1 MNKITFGPISSRRF
15 GLSLGIDLS
24 PNQKQCNFD
33 CVYCELQAAK
43 PMEKSL
49 IYPKIQDIIEQV
61 KQALASD
68 VKFDFLTLTANGEP
82 SLYPYLKEL
91 VYELNKI
98 KQDKK
103 LLILSNGSGVLN
115 THAFNALMDIDVVKF
130 SLDSAIEKTFYRID
144 RALKQIKLEVMI
156 EKMIAFRKKFLG
168 DLIMEVLIVQ
178 GLNDSKEEML
188 ALNEIFDKIK
198 PLRVDFSTIDRPPA
212 YPVKGISLEK
222 LEELSIYITS
232 VPVVLAKHCYKGEK
246 IDFDT
251 GELLKMLQL
260 RAQSEFDIENK
271 FSQYSKDIL
280 EKLIKEQKVVVKN
293 LAGVNFY
300 KKI

>member
-15 GLSLGIDLS
+15 GLSLGVDLS

-43 PMEKSL
+43 PVEKSL
-49 IYPKIQDIIEQV
+49 VYPKIQDILEQV
-61 KQALASD
+61 KQALSSN
-68 VKFDFLTLTANGEP
+68 VKFEFLTLTANGEP
-82 SLYPYLKEL
+82 SLYPHLKEL
-91 VYELNKI
+91 VCELNKI

-115 THAFNALMDIDVVKF
+115 THVFDALMDIDVVKF
-130 SLDSAIEKTFYRID
+130 SLDSAKEKTFYRID
-144 RALKQIKLEVMI
+144 RALKQIKLEIMI
-156 EKMIAFRKKFLG
+156 EKMIIFRKNFLG
-168 DLIMEVLIVQ
+168 ELIMEVLIVQ

-188 ALNEIFDKIK
+188 ALNEVFDKIK
-198 PLRVDFSTIDRPPA
+198 PSRVDFSTIDRPPA
-212 YPVKGISLEK
+212 YPVKGISMEK
-222 LEELSIYITS
+222 LEELSMYITS
-232 VPVVLAKHCYKGEK
+232 VPVVLAKHYYKGEK
-246 IDFDT
+246 IDFNAQ
-251 GELLKMLQL
+251 ELLKMLQL

-271 FSQYSKDIL
+271 FSQYSKEVL

>member
-15 GLSLGIDLS
+15 GLSLGVDLS

-43 PMEKSL
+43 PVEKSL
-49 IYPKIQDIIEQV
+49 VYPKIQDILEQV
-61 KQALASD
+61 KQALSSN
-68 VKFDFLTLTANGEP
+68 VKFEFLTLTANGEP
-82 SLYPYLKEL
+82 SLYPHLKEL
-91 VYELNKI
+91 VCELNKI

-115 THAFNALMDIDVVKF
+115 SDIFDALMDIDVVKF
-130 SLDSAIEKTFYRID
+130 SLDSAKEKTFYRID
-144 RALKQIKLEVMI
+144 RALKQIKLEIMI
-156 EKMIAFRKKFLG
+156 EKMIIFRKKFLG
-168 DLIMEVLIVQ
+168 ELIMEVLIVQ

-188 ALNEIFDKIK
+188 ALNEVFDKIK
-198 PLRVDFSTIDRPPA
+198 PSRVDFSTIDRPPA
-212 YPVKGISLEK
+212 YPVKGISMEK
-222 LEELSIYITS
+222 LEELSMYITS
-232 VPVVLAKHCYKGEK
+232 VPVVLAKHYYKGEK
-246 IDFDT
+246 IDFNT
-251 GELLKMLQL
+251 QELLKMLQL

-271 FSQYSKDIL
+271 FSQYSKEVL

>member
-43 PMEKSL
+43 PIEKSL
-49 IYPKIQDIIEQV
+49 VYPKIQDILEQV
-61 KQALASD
+61 KQTLASS

-82 SLYPYLKEL
+82 SLYPHLKEL
-91 VYELNKI
+91 VCELNKI
-98 KQDKK
+98 KHDKK

-115 THAFNALMDIDVVKF
+115 THVFDALMDIDVVKF
-130 SLDSAIEKTFYRID
+130 SLDSAKEKTFYRID
-144 RALKQIKLEVMI
+144 RALKQIKLEIMI
-156 EKMIAFRKKFLG
+156 EKMIIFRKNFLG
-168 DLIMEVLIVQ
+168 ELIMEVLIVQ

-188 ALNEIFDKIK
+188 ALNDVFDKIK
-198 PLRVDFSTIDRPPA
+198 PSRVDFSTIDRPPA
-212 YPVKGISLEK
+212 YPVKGISMEK
-222 LEELSIYITS
+222 LEELSMYITS
-232 VPVVLAKHCYKGEK
+232 VPVVLAKHYYKGEK
-246 IDFDT
+246 IDFNAQ
-251 GELLKMLQL
+251 ELLKMLQL

-271 FSQYSKDIL
+271 FSQYSKEVL

>member
-43 PMEKSL
+43 PIEKSL
-49 IYPKIQDIIEQV
+49 IYPKIQEIIQQV
-61 KQALASD
+61 KQALASN

-91 VYELNKI
+91 VCELNKI
-98 KQDKK
+98 KKDKK

-115 THAFNALMDIDVVKF
+115 INAFDALMDIDVVKF

-144 RALKQIKLEVMI
+144 RALKQIKLETMI
-156 EKMIAFRKKFLG
+156 EKMIAFREKFLG
-168 DLIMEVLIVQ
+168 ELIMEVLIVQ
-178 GLNDSKEEML
+178 GLNDNKEEIL
-188 ALNEIFDKIK
+188 ALNEAFGKIK
-198 PLRVDFSTIDRPPA
+198 PSRVDFSTIDRPPA

-222 LEELSIYITS
+222 LEELSMHITN

-246 IDFDT
+246 IDFNSH
-251 GELLKMLQL
+251 ELLKMLQL

-280 EKLIKEQKVVVKN
+280 EKLIKEQKVIVKN

>member
-15 GLSLGIDLS
+15 GLSLGVDLS

-43 PMEKSL
+43 PVEKSL
-49 IYPKIQDIIEQV
+49 VYPKIQDILEQV
-61 KQALASD
+61 KQALSSN
-68 VKFDFLTLTANGEP
+68 VKFEFLTLTANGEP
-82 SLYPYLKEL
+82 SLYPHLKEL
-91 VYELNKI
+91 VCELNKI

-115 THAFNALMDIDVVKF
+115 SDIFDALMDIDVVKF
-130 SLDSAIEKTFYRID
+130 SLDSAKEKTFYRID
-144 RALKQIKLEVMI
+144 RALKQIKLEIMI
-156 EKMIAFRKKFLG
+156 EKMIIFRKKFLG
-168 DLIMEVLIVQ
+168 ELIMEVLIVQ

-188 ALNEIFDKIK
+188 ALNEVFDKIK
-198 PLRVDFSTIDRPPA
+198 PSRVDFSTIDRPPA

-222 LEELSIYITS
+222 LEELSMYITS
-232 VPVVLAKHCYKGEK
+232 VPVVLAKHYYKGEK
-246 IDFDT
+246 IDFNT
-251 GELLKMLQL
+251 QELLKMLQL

-271 FSQYSKDIL
+271 FSQYSKEVL

>member
-15 GLSLGIDLS
+15 GLSLGVDLS

-43 PMEKSL
+43 PVEKSL
-49 IYPKIQDIIEQV
+49 VYPKIQDILEQV
-61 KQALASD
+61 KQALSSN
-68 VKFDFLTLTANGEP
+68 VKFEFLTLTANGEP
-82 SLYPYLKEL
+82 SLYPHLKEL
-91 VYELNKI
+91 VCELNKI

-115 THAFNALMDIDVVKF
+115 SDIFDALMDIDVVKF
-130 SLDSAIEKTFYRID
+130 SLDSAKEKTFYRID
-144 RALKQIKLEVMI
+144 RALKQIKLEIMI
-156 EKMIAFRKKFLG
+156 EKMIIFRKKFLG
-168 DLIMEVLIVQ
+168 ELIMEVLIVQ

-188 ALNEIFDKIK
+188 ALNEVFDKIK
-198 PLRVDFSTIDRPPA
+198 PSRVDFSTIDRPPA
-212 YPVKGISLEK
+212 YPVKGISMEK
-222 LEELSIYITS
+222 LEELSMYITS
-232 VPVVLAKHCYKGEK
+232 VPVVLARHYYKGEK
-246 IDFDT
+246 IDFNT
-251 GELLKMLQL
+251 QELLKMLQL

-271 FSQYSKDIL
+271 FSQYSKDVL

>member
-15 GLSLGIDLS
+15 GLSLGVDLS

-43 PMEKSL
+43 PIEKSL
-49 IYPKIQDIIEQV
+49 VYPKIQDILEQV
-61 KQALASD
+61 KQALSSN

-82 SLYPYLKEL
+82 SLYPHLKEL
-91 VYELNKI
+91 VCELNKI

-115 THAFNALMDIDVVKF
+115 SDIFDALMDIDVVKF
-130 SLDSAIEKTFYRID
+130 SLDSAKEKTFYRID
-144 RALKQIKLEVMI
+144 RALKQIKLEIMI
-156 EKMIAFRKKFLG
+156 EKMIIFRKKFLG
-168 DLIMEVLIVQ
+168 ELIMEVLIVQ

-188 ALNEIFDKIK
+188 ALNEVFDKIK
-198 PLRVDFSTIDRPPA
+198 PSRVDFSTIDRPPA

-222 LEELSIYITS
+222 LEELSMYITS
-232 VPVVLAKHCYKGEK
+232 VPVVLARHYYKGEK
-246 IDFDT
+246 IDFNAQ
-251 GELLKMLQL
+251 ELLKMLQL

-271 FSQYSKDIL
+271 FSQYSKEVL

>member
-43 PMEKSL
+43 PVEKSL
-49 IYPKIQDIIEQV
+49 TYPKIQDILEQV
-61 KQALASD
+61 EQALASD

-91 VYELNKI
+91 ICELNKI

-115 THAFNALMDIDVVKF
+115 PNVFNALLDIDVVKF
-130 SLDSAIEKTFYRID
+130 SLDSAKEKTFYRID
-144 RALKQIKLEVMI
+144 KALKQIKLETMI
-156 EKMIAFRKKFLG
+156 DKMIAFREKFLG
-168 DLIMEVLIVQ
+168 ELVMEVLVVQ
-178 GLNDSKEEML
+178 GLNDNKEEML
-188 ALNEIFDKIK
+188 ALNEVFGKIK
-198 PLRVDFSTIDRPPA
+198 PLRVDCSTIDRPPA
-212 YPVKGISLEK
+212 YPVKGVSMEK
-222 LEELSIYITS
+222 LEELSMYINTT
-232 VPVVLAKHCYKGEK
+232 PVVLAKHYYKGEK
-246 IDFDT
+246 IDFNT
-251 GELLKMLQL
+251 QELLKMLQL
-260 RAQSEFDIENK
+260 RAQSEFDVENK
-271 FSQYSKDIL
+271 FSQYSKELL
-280 EKLIKEQKVVVKN
+280 EKLIKEQKVVVKK

>member
-43 PMEKSL
+43 PIEKFL
-49 IYPKIQDIIEQV
+49 IYPKIQDITEQV
-61 KQALASD
+61 KQALASN

-115 THAFNALMDIDVVKF
+115 INAFDALMDIDVVKF

-144 RALKQIKLEVMI
+144 RTLKQIKLETMI
-156 EKMIAFRKKFLG
+156 EKMIIFGKKFPG
-168 DLIMEVLIVQ
+168 ELIMEVLVVQ

-188 ALNEIFDKIK
+188 ALNEVFDKIK

-212 YPVKGISLEK
+212 YPVKGVSLEK
-222 LEELSIYITS
+222 LEELSMYITS
-232 VPVVLAKHCYKGEK
+232 VPIVLPKRYYKGEK
-246 IDFDT
+246 IDFNVQ
-251 GELLKMLQL
+251 ELLKMLQL

-271 FSQYSKDIL
+271 FSQHSKDML
-280 EKLIKEQKVVVKN
+280 EKLIKEHKVVVKK

>member
-43 PMEKSL
+43 PIEKSL
-49 IYPKIQDIIEQV
+49 VYPKIQDILEQV
-61 KQALASD
+61 KQTLASSL
-68 VKFDFLTLTANGEP
+68 KFDFLTLTANGEP
-82 SLYPYLKEL
+82 SLYPHLKEL
-91 VYELNKI
+91 VCELNKI

-115 THAFNALMDIDVVKF
+115 THVFDALMDIDVVKF
-130 SLDSAIEKTFYRID
+130 SLDSAKEKTFYRID
-144 RALKQIKLEVMI
+144 RALKQIKLEIMI
-156 EKMIAFRKKFLG
+156 EKMIIFRKNFLG
-168 DLIMEVLIVQ
+168 ELIMEVLIVQ

-188 ALNEIFDKIK
+188 ALNDVFDKIK
-198 PLRVDFSTIDRPPA
+198 PSRVDFSTIDRPPA
-212 YPVKGISLEK
+212 YPVKGISMEK
-222 LEELSIYITS
+222 LEELSMYITS
-232 VPVVLAKHCYKGEK
+232 VPVVLAKHYYKGEK
-246 IDFDT
+246 IDFNAQ
-251 GELLKMLQL
+251 ELLKMLQL

-271 FSQYSKDIL
+271 FSQYSKEVL

>member
-15 GLSLGIDLS
+15 GLSLGVDLS

-43 PMEKSL
+43 PIEKSL
-49 IYPKIQDIIEQV
+49 IYPKIQDILEQV
-61 KQALASD
+61 KQALSSN
-68 VKFDFLTLTANGEP
+68 VKFEFLTLTANGEP
-82 SLYPYLKEL
+82 SLYPHLKEL
-91 VYELNKI
+91 VCELNKI

-115 THAFNALMDIDVVKF
+115 THVFDALMDIDVVKF
-130 SLDSAIEKTFYRID
+130 SLDSAKEKTFYRID
-144 RALKQIKLEVMI
+144 RALKQIKLEIMI
-156 EKMIAFRKKFLG
+156 EKMIIFRKKFLG
-168 DLIMEVLIVQ
+168 ELIMEVLIVQ

-188 ALNEIFDKIK
+188 ALNDVFDKIK
-198 PLRVDFSTIDRPPA
+198 PSRVDFSTIDRPPA
-212 YPVKGISLEK
+212 YPVKGISMEK
-222 LEELSIYITS
+222 LEELSMYITS
-232 VPVVLAKHCYKGEK
+232 VPVVLAKHYYKGEK
-246 IDFDT
+246 IDFNAQ
-251 GELLKMLQL
+251 ELLKMLQL

-271 FSQYSKDIL
+271 FSQYSKEVL

>member
-43 PMEKSL
+43 PIEKSL
-49 IYPKIQDIIEQV
+49 VYPKIQDILEQV
-61 KQALASD
+61 KQTLASS

-82 SLYPYLKEL
+82 SLYPHLKEL
-91 VYELNKI
+91 VCELNKI

-115 THAFNALMDIDVVKF
+115 THVFDALMDIDVVKF
-130 SLDSAIEKTFYRID
+130 SLDSAKEKTFYRID
-144 RALKQIKLEVMI
+144 RALKQIKLEIMI
-156 EKMIAFRKKFLG
+156 EKMIIFRKNFLG
-168 DLIMEVLIVQ
+168 ELIMEVLIVQ

-188 ALNEIFDKIK
+188 ALNDVFDKIK
-198 PLRVDFSTIDRPPA
+198 PSRVDFSTIDRPPA
-212 YPVKGISLEK
+212 YPVKGISMEK
-222 LEELSIYITS
+222 LEELSMYITS
-232 VPVVLAKHCYKGEK
+232 VPVVLAKHYYKGEK
-246 IDFDT
+246 IDFNT
-251 GELLKMLQL
+251 QELLKMLQL

-271 FSQYSKDIL
+271 FSQYSKEVL

>member
-1 MNKITFGPISSRRF
+1 MTFGPISSRRF

-43 PMEKSL
+43 PIQKFL
-49 IYPKIQDIIEQV
+49 TYPNIKDIINEVQI
-61 KQALASD
+61 ALKND
-68 VKFDFLTLTANGEP
+68 VQFDFLTLTANGEP

-98 KQDKK
+98 KQEKK

-115 THAFNALMDIDVVKF
+115 SNTFSALMDVDVVKF

-144 RALKQIKLEVMI
+144 RALKYIKLEEMI
-156 EKMIAFRKKFLG
+156 TKMIAFKKKFLG
-168 DLIMEVLIVQ
+168 ELIMEVLIVE
-178 GLNDSKEEML
+178 GLNDNKEEML
-188 ALNEIFDKIK
+188 ALNEVFDKIK

-212 YPVKGISLEK
+212 YPVKGISLKK
-222 LEELSIYITS
+222 LEELSMHITS
-232 VPVVLAKHCYKGEK
+232 VPIVLAKHCYKGEK
-246 IDFDT
+246 IDFT
-251 GELLKMLQL
+251 IEELLKMLQL
-260 RAQSEFDIENK
+260 RAQSEFDVENK

-280 EKLIKEQKVVVKN
+280 EKLIKEQKVIVKN
-293 LAGVNFY
+293 LAGVKFY
-300 KKI
+300 KKL

>member
-43 PMEKSL
+43 PVEKSL
-49 IYPKIQDIIEQV
+49 IYPKIQDILEQV
-61 KQALASD
+61 KQSLASD

-82 SLYPYLKEL
+82 SLYPHLKEL
-91 VYELNKI
+91 VCELNKI

-115 THAFNALMDIDVVKF
+115 PNAYNALLDIDVVKF
-130 SLDSAIEKTFYRID
+130 SLDSAKEKTFYRID
-144 RALKQIKLEVMI
+144 KALKQIKLETMI
-156 EKMIAFRKKFLG
+156 DKMIAFREKFLG
-168 DLIMEVLIVQ
+168 ELVMEVLVVQ
-178 GLNDSKEEML
+178 GLNDNKEEML
-188 ALNEIFDKIK
+188 ALNEVFDKIK

-212 YPVKGISLEK
+212 YPVKGVSMEK
-222 LEELSIYITS
+222 LEELSMYINST
-232 VPVVLAKHCYKGEK
+232 PVVLAKRYYKGKK
-246 IDFDT
+246 IDFNAQ
-251 GELLKMLQL
+251 ELLKMLQL

-280 EKLIKEQKVVVKN
+280 EKLLKEQKIIVKN
-293 LAGVNFY
+293 LAGVKFY

>member
-15 GLSLGIDLS
+15 GLSLGVDLS

-43 PMEKSL
+43 PVEKSL
-49 IYPKIQDIIEQV
+49 VYPKIQDILEQV
-61 KQALASD
+61 KQALSSN
-68 VKFDFLTLTANGEP
+68 VKFEFLTLTANGEP
-82 SLYPYLKEL
+82 SLYPHLKEL
-91 VYELNKI
+91 VCELNKI

-115 THAFNALMDIDVVKF
+115 THAFDALMDIDVVKF
-130 SLDSAIEKTFYRID
+130 SLDSAKEKTFYRID
-144 RALKQIKLEVMI
+144 RALKQIKLEIMI
-156 EKMIAFRKKFLG
+156 EKMIIFRKKFPG
-168 DLIMEVLIVQ
+168 ELIMEVLIVQ

-188 ALNEIFDKIK
+188 ALNEVFDKIK
-198 PLRVDFSTIDRPPA
+198 PSRVDFSTIDRPPA
-212 YPVKGISLEK
+212 YPVKGISMEK
-222 LEELSIYITS
+222 LEELSMYITS
-232 VPVVLAKHCYKGEK
+232 VPVVLAKHYYKGEK
-246 IDFDT
+246 IDFNT
-251 GELLKMLQL
+251 QELLKMLQL

-271 FSQYSKDIL
+271 FSQYSKEVL

>member
-15 GLSLGIDLS
+15 GLSLGVDLS

-43 PMEKSL
+43 PVEKSL
-49 IYPKIQDIIEQV
+49 VYPKIQDILEQV
-61 KQALASD
+61 KQALSSN
-68 VKFDFLTLTANGEP
+68 VKFEFLTLTANGEP
-82 SLYPYLKEL
+82 SLYPHLKEL
-91 VYELNKI
+91 VCELNKI

-115 THAFNALMDIDVVKF
+115 IHVFDALMDIDVVKF
-130 SLDSAIEKTFYRID
+130 SLDSAKEKTFYRID
-144 RALKQIKLEVMI
+144 RALKQIKLEIMI
-156 EKMIAFRKKFLG
+156 EKMIIFRKKFLG
-168 DLIMEVLIVQ
+168 ELIMEVLIVQ

-188 ALNEIFDKIK
+188 ALNDVFDKIK
-198 PLRVDFSTIDRPPA
+198 PSRVDFSTIDRPPA
-212 YPVKGISLEK
+212 YPVKGISMEK
-222 LEELSIYITS
+222 LEELSMYITS
-232 VPVVLAKHCYKGEK
+232 VPVVLAKHYYKGEK
-246 IDFDT
+246 IDFNAQ
-251 GELLKMLQL
+251 ELLKMLQL

-271 FSQYSKDIL
+271 FSQYSKEVL